1 MTHDRGEA
9 PARHAARLPAFL
21 LICYLALLAA
31 VVLWLTLAPPG
42 NGGPGPLQRAA
53 ADVALGPGAIP
64 TEPAPEPESKPSPPT
79 PQKRRPTA
87 PPRPEAPAP
96 ADDTPSSARPP
107 PLELNLPP
115 VQPGPKLAAAPDP
128 SLVRPGPQG
137 PLPVIS
143 TDGRAAWRV
152 YARPFNRA
160 DKRPRIAIVLHGLG
174 INRAATQ
181 AAITGLPGAVTLAF
195 SPYAKGLDRWVREAR
210 AGGHEVVL
218 NLPMEPKNF
227 RQIDAG
233 PQALLTSLEP
243 NQNIRR
249 LEWVL
254 GRATGYVGVINT
266 IGTRFAGSSRHLRP
280 VLEALKSRG
289 LMYLDAV
296 PDSVVPRIGPQI
308 ALPWAVGETTVDE
321 SMSRE
326 AIDRRLDELEK
337 LARRAGRV
345 IGLGNP
351 YAVTIGTIAWWI
363 TGLDDKGIALAPVS
377 AVAFRKPRR

>member
-1 MTHDRGEA
+1 M
-9 PARHAARLPAFL
+9 
-21 LICYLALLAA
+21 
-31 VVLWLTLAPPG
+31 LWLTLAPPG
-42 NGGPGPLQRAA
+42 NGGGGPLQGAA
-53 ADVALGPGAIP
+53 ADIALGPGAIP
-64 TEPAPEPESKPSPPT
+64 TGPAPEPKPEPVPTPRLLTPQQIRPAAPAGGTPSPT
-79 PQKRRPTA
+79 
-87 PPRPEAPAP
+87 
-96 ADDTPSSARPP
+96 RPP

-115 VQPGPKLAAAPDP
+115 VKPGPKLAASPDP
-128 SLVRPGPQG
+128 GLVRPGPHG

-210 AGGHEVVL
+210 AAGHEVVL
-218 NLPMEPKNF
+218 NLPMEPTKF
-227 RQIDAG
+227 RQIEAG

-243 NQNIRR
+243 SQNIRR

-254 GRATGYVGVINT
+254 GRATGYVGVINI

-289 LMYLDAV
+289 LLYLDTV

-308 ALPWAVGETTVDE
+308 ALPWAVGEMTVDD

-363 TGLDDKGIALAPVS
+363 TGLEDKGIALAPVS

>member
-1 MTHDRGEA
+1 MIPDRGEA
-9 PARHAARLPAFL
+9 PPRHAARLPAVL
-21 LICYLALLAA
+21 LICYFALVAA
-31 VVLWLTLAPPG
+31 VVLWLTLAAPG
-42 NGGPGPLQRAA
+42 NGGGGPLQRAA
-53 ADVALGPGAIP
+53 ADIALGPGAIP
-64 TEPAPEPESKPSPPT
+64 TAPAPESKPRPPT
-79 PQKRRPTA
+79 PQQARSTA
-87 PPRPEAPAP
+87 PPKPEAPAP
-96 ADDTPSSARPP
+96 AEDAPSPAHPP
-107 PLELNLPP
+107 PLELNLPS
-115 VQPGPKLAAAPDP
+115 VKPGPKLAAAPDP
-128 SLVRPGPQG
+128 DLVRPGPQG

-210 AGGHEVVL
+210 AVGHEVVL
-218 NLPMEPKNF
+218 NLPMEPTKF
-227 RQIDAG
+227 RQIDVG
-233 PQALLTSLEP
+233 PQALLTSLESD
-243 NQNIRR
+243 QNIRR

-289 LMYLDAV
+289 LMYLDTV

-326 AIDRRLDELEK
+326 AIDRRLAELEK
-337 LARRAGRV
+337 VARRIGRV

-363 TGLDDKGIALAPVS
+363 TGLEDKGIALAPVS
-377 AVAFRKPRR
+377 AMAFRKPRR